1 MATPTE
7 PIRIVRLDAIYA
19 PDPTF
24 PNILHTYVSH
34 QLTSADETASR
45 LANATVAITTT
56 VRITR
61 SVLEACPSLKLIAVL
76 AIGTDCVDLEACK
89 EKGVMV
95 CNVPAA
101 SNESVAEH
109 AIGLYFAL
117 RRKVVWLH
125 GLMTGKGEAWRERG
139 SLKGE
144 FGVELPGTC
153 REEVLGVVGVGEL
166 GRFSFLITSLV
177 LLVSMYLCQGM

>member
-1 MATPTE
+1 MEARSE
-7 PIRIVRLDAIYA
+7 PIHIVRLDAIYL

-24 PNILHTYVSH
+24 PSIPHTYESH
-34 QLTSADETASR
+34 QLASPDVTASR
-45 LANATVAITTT
+45 LATATVAITTT

-61 SVLEACPSLKLIAVL
+61 QILDACPNLKLIAVM
-76 AIGTDCVDLEACK
+76 AIGTDIVDLEACK

-109 AIGLYFAL
+109 AIALYFAL
-117 RRKVVWLH
+117 RRKVVRLH
-125 GLMTGKGEAWRERG
+125 GLMTGKGELWKSRG

-144 FGVELPGTC
+144 FGEELPGTC
-153 REEVLGVVGVGEL
+153 REEVLGIVGAGEL
-166 GRFSFLITSLV
+166 GMSISFL
-177 LLVSMYLCQGM
+177 